1 MAIIGVNY
9 GGGER
14 IGDEDD
20 ENYESIPRTPV
31 EYKEVYLHLCGND
44 KEWIFDSGNFVKDWF
59 EAKKKFLEFHKEE
72 VSLGA
77 SSSVDHFIM
86 DGAPYD
92 SAYLVFKDD
101 GDIGELTYEYDEKG
115 WEMFV
120 EKGTRPTWDEL
131 KKYCKEE

>member
-1 MAIIGVNY
+1 MAIIGIHY

-20 ENYESIPRTPV
+20 ENYESIPRTPI
-31 EYKEVYLHLCGND
+31 EYKQVYLHLCSD
-44 KEWIFDSGNFVKDWF
+44 KEFLFESGNFVKDWF
-59 EAKKKFLEFHKEE
+59 NAKKKFLEVHEE
-72 VSLGA
+72 EMHLSA

-92 SAYLVFKDD
+92 SAYLVFKDG
-101 GDIGELTYEYDEKG
+101 GDVGELTYEYDDKG

-120 EKGTRPTWDEL
+120 DKGTTPTWEEL
-131 KKYCKEE
+131 KKLCKDE